1 MLEALATAVTAI
13 SWASMVLYPMSGSPS
28 SKQGHADPPCRPG
41 AATGVYRV
49 AEPTL
54 VKSRLPRIGERIAHK
69 QGILAEK
76 YEVEDRPL
84 DPRDGQAVL
93 EDDVVA
99 EELAGGEGYAW
110 EAGVHSLGGDQ
121 NIGAQVEVPD
131 AMDAR
136 GGGAP
141 CRDAVPG
148 AWLDPLVCELSV
160 RPPLT

>member
-1 MLEALATAVTAI
+1 MLEALNVAVTAI
-13 SWASMVLYPMSGSPS
+13 SWASGVLYPMSGSPS

-69 QGILAEK
+69 RGILAEK

-110 EAGVHSLGGDQ
+110 EAGVHSLGA
-121 NIGAQVEVPD
+121 I
-131 AMDAR
+131 R
-136 GGGAP
+136 
-141 CRDAVPG
+141 
-148 AWLDPLVCELSV
+148 
-160 RPPLT
+160 T